1 MGFKLQLY
9 NQITMSDDESLR
21 VPNFYKNMQ
30 ERKARKK
37 KEQMY
42 HINRNCEKKS
52 SDIDG
57 KTRRKWTP

>member
-9 NQITMSDDESLR
+9 NQITMNDDESLR

-30 ERKARKK
+30 ERKVRKK
-37 KEQMY
+37 KSKCITSIEVV
-42 HINRNCEKKS
+42 KKS
-52 SDIDG
+52 SDIDD